1 MWGIER
7 KSQRLI
13 AKDAD
18 GSTVFPTAVEIF
30 KLVFSR
36 SEPEQESRFQALKLD
51 LPNIKFRP
59 DLSFPTLSI
68 STTDSNSTRLQIKLH
83 NDDVLLDEFP
93 EGDHIVHNDTWYPLE
108 VDSFDEVRGRLSEG
122 GIKVGDP
129 IDAENAAWLIW
140 KSGLSVE
147 VTAEPEAFRDSLLAT
162 THSDYREATLTATL
176 YPYQQ
181 SGAAFIELMM
191 DHGRGV
197 LLADEMGLGKTI
209 QAIYAITNN
218 VAKGHLRNLVIVPA
232 SNLANWMRE
241 IARFSPDLDVSVH
254 SGPRRAG
261 TLSSLWFG
269 DVLLSTYDIV
279 FRDQAFLSEVVWDVV
294 ILDEAQN
301 IKNSSAK
308 RSEAV
313 VSLPKN
319 SSLAITGTPI
329 ENSLSDIWSI
339 FRFLEPGLLGDEYA
353 FNSRY
358 PDNHASAVEL
368 SKQISPFVVRR
379 RISEVGADLPE
390 RSDYFV
396 PIFLSEEMN
405 IRYEEVRNDPSI
417 HQLPKMQ
424 ALRQIASVPLEYT
437 HSSNKVSRLVDLLEE
452 AFSNKDKAI
461 VFASFRDTIDSLV
474 RVIQTKFPNVY
485 VETLDGRKSPQARQE
500 IIDKFEEI
508 VGASVLI
515 ANPKAAGVGLN
526 IQAANYVF
534 HFNPEWNPAVIAQA
548 SSRAYRGGQKKHVF
562 VYYLYYRGTV
572 EEYVLK
578 KVNEKQNLQDAGLQE
593 LSDEPTESQ
602 LLEALRIS
610 PKDLKETGK

>member
-1 MWGIER
+1 MWGIE
-7 KSQRLI
+7 KASQRLI

-18 GSTVFPTAVEIF
+18 GSINFPTAVEIF

-36 SEPEQESRFQALKLD
+36 SEPEQESRFQTLKFD
-51 LPNIKFRP
+51 LPNIKFKP
-59 DLSFPTLSI
+59 ELSFPTLSI
-68 STTDSNSTRLQIKLH
+68 STTGSNSTSLQIKLH
-83 NDDVLLDEFP
+83 NADVFLDQMP
-93 EGDHIVHNDTWYPLE
+93 EGDQIVHNDIWYPLE
-108 VDSFDEVRGRLSEG
+108 VESFDEVRERLSECA
-122 GIKVGDP
+122 IKVGEP
-129 IDAENAAWLIW
+129 IDAEKAAWLIW

-147 VTAEPEAFRDSLLAT
+147 VTAEPETFRASLLAT
-162 THSDYREATLTATL
+162 TNSDFRETTLTATL

-181 SGAAFIELMM
+181 SGATFIELMM

-218 VAKGHLRNLVIVPA
+218 VAKGRLKNLVVVPA

-241 IARFSPDLDVSVH
+241 FTKFSPDLEVSVH

-261 TLSSLWFG
+261 TLRSLRFG

-279 FRDQAFLSEVVWDVV
+279 FRDQAFLSGVVWDVV

-313 VSLPKN
+313 ISLPKN
-319 SSLAITGTPI
+319 SSVAITGTPI

-339 FRFLEPGLLGDEYA
+339 FRFLEPELLGDEYA
-353 FNSRY
+353 FNSRF
-358 PDNHASAVEL
+358 PDTHASAVEL
-368 SKQISPFVVRR
+368 SKQISPFVIRR
-379 RISEVGADLPE
+379 RVSEVGDDLPE

-405 IRYEEVRNDPSI
+405 LRYEEVRNDPNL

-424 ALRQIASVPLEYT
+424 ALRQIAAVPSEYT
-437 HSSNKVSRLVDLLEE
+437 YSSNKVSRLVDLLEE

-461 VFASFRDTIDSLV
+461 VFASFTDTIDSLV
-474 RVIQTKFPNVY
+474 RVIQTKFPNAY
-485 VETLDGRKSPQARQE
+485 VETLDGRKNPQARQE
-500 IIDKFEEI
+500 IIDKFDEI

-515 ANPKAAGVGLN
+515 ANPRAAGVGLN

-534 HFNPEWNPAVIAQA
+534 HFNPEWNPALIAQA
-548 SSRAYRGGQKKHVF
+548 SARAYRRGQKKSVF

-578 KVNEKQNLQDAGLQE
+578 KVEEKQTLQDAGLQE
-593 LSDEPTESQ
+593 LSEEPTQSQ

-610 PKDLKETGK
+610 PTDLEEIQK